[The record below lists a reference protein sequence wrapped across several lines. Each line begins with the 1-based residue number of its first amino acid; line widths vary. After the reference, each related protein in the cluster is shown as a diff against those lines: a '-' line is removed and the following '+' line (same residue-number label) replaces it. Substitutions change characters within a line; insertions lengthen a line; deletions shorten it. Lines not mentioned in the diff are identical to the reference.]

1 MIWLI
6 SILMSLPLFF
16 MVRFLNEPDRCQ
28 LDPNIIHIA
37 YLIGINILIIFIPA
51 LILPVLYLAV
61 FKKIRDFDKFLSK
74 SDYFHQNAFRM
85 IQKESN
91 LTTGKNFETWN
102 KNSFNTTLY
111 GSDGH
116 LKSQLSI
123 NSQFNPR
130 LSEPALR
137 LDFKNYSL
145 RNSLFASYSNQLS
158 LRDPYRINSTSSGLN
173 FIKKETFN
181 TNLKLNIKN
190 QTFKKVRFII
200 IVTILFFF
208 CQLPVRMFLC
218 WSYLSHYISPLIVND
233 TNDESQVFYI
243 DLLSHITT
251 FIYFLHCISN
261 SIIYNVMS
269 KKFRTAF
276 MSIIKNLFKLKF
288 SQN

>member
-208 CQLPVRMFLC
+208 CQ
-218 WSYLSHYISPLIVND
+218 YLLGL
-233 TNDESQVFYI
+233 T
-243 DLLSHITT
+243 
-251 FIYFLHCISN
+251 
-261 SIIYNVMS
+261 
-269 KKFRTAF
+269 
-276 MSIIKNLFKLKF
+276 
-288 SQN
+288 

>member
-1 MIWLI
+1 MMIMNRMMLWRPFTVGKPNF
-6 SILMSLPLFF
+6 SLP
-16 MVRFLNEPDRCQ
+16 P
-28 LDPNIIHIA
+28 H
-37 YLIGINILIIFIPA
+37 
-51 LILPVLYLAV
+51 PVN
-61 FKKIRDFDKFLSK
+61 FLS
-74 SDYFHQNAFRM
+74 F
-85 IQKESN
+85 
-91 LTTGKNFETWN
+91 L
-102 KNSFNTTLY
+102 
-111 GSDGH
+111 
-116 LKSQLSI
+116 
-123 NSQFNPR
+123 
-130 LSEPALR
+130 
-137 LDFKNYSL
+137 
-145 RNSLFASYSNQLS
+145 
-158 LRDPYRINSTSSGLN
+158 

-208 CQLPVRMFLC
+208 CQLPVRVFLC
-218 WSYLSHYISPLIVND
+218 WSYLSDYISPLIVND

-276 MSIIKNLFKLKF
+276 MSIIKNLFRLKF